1 MFKHCK
7 SPATMNRSL
16 HVLGSCM
23 ALALLAGCN
32 KQPGGQVIAVVNNDD
47 ITAQE
52 LNAEAQAAQLPAA
65 SATDKKAVAGL
76 LQRVIDRNLLADY
89 ARREGLDRGPD
100 YVARKRQ
107 MDQALLADLAVR
119 KLSGGSANPSAS
131 EVSAY
136 IASNPL
142 LFAERQKLA
151 LDQIR
156 FPTPPQADVLK
167 TITAAPTLEGVIAQL
182 DARGIKYARGAA
194 ALDTGS
200 IDANAVRQILALK
213 PGEAFALSTAGQT
226 FVSVVTGKAPVSVD
240 KAAWPTIATNAL
252 RNQRLSKLMADS
264 LKQMRTT
271 AKIEYD
277 PAYKPEDKPDKK

>member
-1 MFKHCK
+1 MDKHRIL
-7 SPATMNRSL
+7 PVATNQSAP
-16 HVLGSCM
+16 VLGVCM
-23 ALALLAGCN
+23 ALSLLAGCT
-32 KQPGGQVIAVVNNDD
+32 KQPGGQVVAVVNNDD
-47 ITAQE
+47 ITVQE

-65 SATDKKAVAGL
+65 SANDKQAVAAL

-89 ARREGLDRGPD
+89 AKREGLDRGPD

-119 KLSGGSANPSAS
+119 KLSGGSTNPSAA

-151 LDQIR
+151 LDQVR

-167 TITAAPTLEGVIAQL
+167 AITAAPTLEGVIAQL
-182 DARGIKYARGAA
+182 DAKGIKYVRGAA
-194 ALDTGS
+194 SLDSGS
-200 IDANAVRQILALK
+200 IDAAAVRQILALK

-226 FVSVVTGKAPVSVD
+226 FVSVVTGQAPVSID
-240 KAAWPTIATNAL
+240 KAAWVTIATNAL
-252 RNQRLSKLMADS
+252 RNQRLSKRMADS
-264 LKQMRTT
+264 LKQLRTS

-277 PAYKPEDKPDKK
+277 PAYKPEKK

>member
-1 MFKHCK
+1 MGKHRK
-7 SPATMNRSL
+7 LPLAASRSA

-32 KQPGGQVIAVVNNDD
+32 KQPGGQVVAVVNNDD
-47 ITAQE
+47 ITVQE
-52 LNAEAQAAQLPAA
+52 LNAEAKAAQLPAA
-65 SATDKKAVAGL
+65 SANDKNAVAAL

-89 ARREGLDRGPD
+89 AKREGLDRGPD
-100 YVARKRQ
+100 YVSRKRQ

-119 KLSGGSANPSAS
+119 KLSGGRTNPSPA

-142 LFAERQKLA
+142 LFAERQNLA
-151 LDQIR
+151 LDQVR

-167 TITAAPTLEGVIAQL
+167 VITAAPTIEGVIAQL
-182 DARGIKYARGAA
+182 DAKGIKYDRGAA
-194 ALDTGS
+194 SLDTGS
-200 IDANAVRQILALK
+200 IDASAVRQILALK
-213 PGEAFALSTAGQT
+213 PGEAFALSAAGQT
-226 FVSVVTGKAPVSVD
+226 FVSVVTGNAPVSID
-240 KAAWPTIATNAL
+240 KAAWPTIAANAL

-264 LKQMRTT
+264 LKQLRTS

-277 PAYKPEDKPDKK
+277 PAYKPEKK

>member
-1 MFKHCK
+1 MGKHRIL
-7 SPATMNRSL
+7 PVATHRSA

-32 KQPGGQVIAVVNNDD
+32 KQPGGQVVAVVNNDD
-47 ITAQE
+47 VTVQE

-65 SATDKKAVAGL
+65 SVNDKQAVAAL

-89 ARREGLDRGPD
+89 AKREGLDRGPD
-100 YVARKRQ
+100 FVARKRQ
-107 MDQALLADLAVR
+107 MEQALLADLAVR
-119 KLSGGSANPSAS
+119 KLTGGSTNPSSA

-156 FPTPPQADVLK
+156 FPTPPQAEVLK
-167 TITAAPTLEGVIAQL
+167 VITAAPTLDGVIAQL
-182 DARGIKYARGAA
+182 DAKGIKYARGAA
-194 ALDTGS
+194 SLDTGG
-200 IDANAVRQILALK
+200 IDAAAVRQILALK
-213 PGEAFALSTAGQT
+213 PAEAFALSTAGQT
-226 FVSVVTGKAPVSVD
+226 FVSVVTGKEPVSVD

-264 LKQMRTT
+264 LKQMRTS

-277 PAYKPEDKPDKK
+277 PAYKPAKK

>member
-1 MFKHCK
+1 MGKHRIL
-7 SPATMNRSL
+7 SVATNRSA

-32 KQPGGQVIAVVNNDD
+32 KQPGGQVVAVVNNDD
-47 ITAQE
+47 VTVQE

-65 SATDKKAVAGL
+65 SANDKQAVAAL

-119 KLSGGSANPSAS
+119 KLSGGSANPSSA

-136 IASNPL
+136 IAANPL

-156 FPTPPQADVLK
+156 FPTPPQADELK
-167 TITAAPTLEGVIAQL
+167 AITAAPTLEGVIAQL
-182 DARGIKYARGAA
+182 DAKGIKYVRGAA
-194 ALDTGS
+194 ALDTGG
-200 IDANAVRQILALK
+200 IDAAAVRQILALK

-240 KAAWPTIATNAL
+240 KAAWPTIAANAL
-252 RNQRLSKLMADS
+252 RNQRLTKLMADS
-264 LKQMRTT
+264 LEQLRTS
-271 AKIEYD
+271 AKIKYD
-277 PAYKPEDKPDKK
+277 PAYKPETK

>member
-1 MFKHCK
+1 MGKHRK
-7 SPATMNRSL
+7 LPIAASPSA

-32 KQPGGQVIAVVNNDD
+32 KQPGGQVVAVVNNDD
-47 ITAQE
+47 ITVQE
-52 LNAEAQAAQLPAA
+52 LNAEAKAAQLPAA
-65 SATDKKAVAGL
+65 SANDKNAVAAL

-89 ARREGLDRGPD
+89 AKREGLDRGPD
-100 YVARKRQ
+100 YVSRKRQ

-119 KLSGGSANPSAS
+119 KLSGGRTNPSPA

-142 LFAERQKLA
+142 LFAERQNLA
-151 LDQIR
+151 LDQVR

-167 TITAAPTLEGVIAQL
+167 VITAAPTIEGVIAQL
-182 DARGIKYARGAA
+182 DAKGIKYVRGAA
-194 ALDTGS
+194 SLDTGS
-200 IDANAVRQILALK
+200 IDASAVRQILALK
-213 PGEAFALSTAGQT
+213 PGEAFALSAAGQT
-226 FVSVVTGKAPVSVD
+226 FVSVVTGKAPVSID
-240 KAAWPTIATNAL
+240 KAAWPTIAANAL

-264 LKQMRTT
+264 LKQLRTS

-277 PAYKPEDKPDKK
+277 PAYKPEKK

>member
-1 MFKHCK
+1 MGKHRIL
-7 SPATMNRSL
+7 PIATNRSV

-32 KQPGGQVIAVVNNDD
+32 KQPGGQVVAVVNNDD
-47 ITAQE
+47 VTVQE

-65 SATDKKAVAGL
+65 SAKDKKAVAGL

-119 KLSGGSANPSAS
+119 KLSGGSTNPSSA

-142 LFAERQKLA
+142 LFAERQKLE

-167 TITAAPTLEGVIAQL
+167 AITAAPTLEGVVAQL
-182 DARGIKYARGAA
+182 DAKKIKYARGAA
-194 ALDTGS
+194 SLDTGG
-200 IDANAVRQILALK
+200 IDASAVRQILALK

-226 FVSVVTGKAPVSVD
+226 FVSVVTGKAPVSID

-264 LKQMRTT
+264 LKQLRTS

-277 PAYKPEDKPDKK
+277 PAYKPEKK

>member
-1 MFKHCK
+1 MSKRFK
-7 SPATMNRSL
+7 SPIAMNRSV
-16 HVLGSCM
+16 HVLGTCM
-23 ALALLAGCN
+23 AIALLAGCN
-32 KQPGGQVIAVVNNDD
+32 KQPGGQVVAVVNNDEV
-47 ITAQE
+47 TVQE
-52 LNAEAQAAQLPAA
+52 LNAEAQAAQLPATSA
-65 SATDKKAVAGL
+65 SDKQAVAAL
-76 LQRVIDRNLLADY
+76 LQRVVDRNLLADY

-119 KLSGGSANPSAS
+119 KLSGGSPNPTSA
-131 EVSAY
+131 EVEAY
-136 IASNPL
+136 ITSNPL
-142 LFAERQKLA
+142 LFAERQQLK

-182 DARGIKYARGAA
+182 DARGIKYVRGAA
-194 ALDTGS
+194 SLDTGG
-200 IDANAVRQILALK
+200 IDAAAVRQILALK

-226 FVSVVTGKAPVSVD
+226 FVSVVTGNAPVPVAKTD
-240 KAAWPTIATNAL
+240 WPAIATNAL

-264 LKQMRTT
+264 LKQLRTS

-277 PAYKPEDKPDKK
+277 PAYKPEKK